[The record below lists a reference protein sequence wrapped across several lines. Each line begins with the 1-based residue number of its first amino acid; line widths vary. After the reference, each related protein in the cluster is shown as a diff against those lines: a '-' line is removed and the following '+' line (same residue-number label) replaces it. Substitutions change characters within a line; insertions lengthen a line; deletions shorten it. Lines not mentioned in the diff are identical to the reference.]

1 MHFRCYPDA
10 VIRAVCAV
18 IAASAVAV
26 AAAAQGP
33 AVRDVREWM
42 TRVGERVEEY
52 YARAQSIMCEEIVRI
67 EPLGPDLLSN
77 GDHVRELIYELRVA
91 WDAAAT
97 AGTDG
102 KPPEATV
109 LRQLLTVDG
118 RPPRPGDEP
127 GCFDR
132 KPVSTE
138 PLGMLLRH
146 RQQDYIFTWKGQG
159 RENGRASV
167 TLEYKAIPKKEPIE
181 VVRTGDCSEINL
193 PGRTRGRLWLDPV
206 TADVLRL
213 DEDLTGQFDVRIPPV
228 PGRRSSAST
237 MTIERATSSISYR
250 QVTFHDPEE
259 TLTLPSSIVS
269 LQVIRNSG
277 VPRVRMS
284 QKFSKYRRFITDAR
298 ILQ

>member
-1 MHFRCYPDA
+1 M
-10 VIRAVCAV
+10 IRPACAV
-18 IAASAVAV
+18 IAVSAVAV
-26 AAAAQGP
+26 VAAAEGP
-33 AVRDVREWM
+33 AVRDVRGWM
-42 TRVGERVEEY
+42 VRVGARVEEY
-52 YARAQSIMCEEIVRI
+52 YARAQSIMCEETVRL

-77 GDHVRELIYELRVA
+77 GDHVRELVYELRVA
-91 WDAAAT
+91 WDAPTT
-97 AGTDG
+97 AGADG

-138 PLGMLLRH
+138 PLGMLLPH
-146 RQQDYIFTWKGQG
+146 RQQDYIFSWKGQG
-159 RENGRASV
+159 RESGRASV
-167 TLEYKAIPKKEPIE
+167 TLEYKASRKQEPVE
-181 VVRTGDCSEINL
+181 VVRKGDCSEISL
-193 PGRTRGRLWLDPV
+193 PGRSRGRLWLDPA

-213 DEDLTGQFDVRIPPV
+213 DEDLTGQFDVRLPAV
-228 PGRRSSAST
+228 PGRRASAAT
-237 MTIERATSSISYR
+237 ITIERASSSISYR
-250 QVTFHDPEE
+250 AVTFHDPEE

-269 LQVIRNSG
+269 VQVIRNSG
-277 VPRVRMS
+277 MPRLRTY